1 MENYIYQ
8 KMDENSINEIISK
21 CNICILGTTD
31 YNHPYLVPMY
41 FEYEYN
47 NNNIYFIL
55 ESKCSGRKI
64 KNIINNEEVCIF
76 IQYNDTDS
84 YKSII
89 ASGKANIKE
98 LRKPEKSNM
107 VCIKIFIEDIEGR
120 IYYK

>member
-8 KMDENSINEIISK
+8 KMDENNINDVLNK
-21 CNICILGTTD
+21 CNICILGTSD
-31 YNHPYLVPMY
+31 CKFPYIVPMY

-47 NNNIYFIL
+47 NDNYFIL

-64 KNIINNEEVCIF
+64 KNIINNNHVCIF
-76 IQYNDTDS
+76 VQYNDNDS

-89 ASGKANIKE
+89 ASGSAVIKE
-98 LRKPEKSNM
+98 LNNQEKSNM
-107 VCIKIFIEDIEGR
+107 VCIKIFIEEIEGR